1 MVTWRPSPS
10 TPAPGL
16 SRNDKD
22 ESMDIGEPE
31 RIIEIKQIIAGE
43 DGREPF
49 SDQQIVKLLA
59 DKGIV
64 IARRT
69 VAKYREQL
77 GILSSSKRKQ
87 LF

>member
-31 RIIEIKQIIAGE
+31 RIIEVKPEPLEVPEPVPAG
-43 DGREPF
+43 
-49 SDQQIVKLLA
+49 S
-59 DKGIV
+59 
-64 IARRT
+64 
-69 VAKYREQL
+69 
-77 GILSSSKRKQ
+77 
-87 LF
+87 